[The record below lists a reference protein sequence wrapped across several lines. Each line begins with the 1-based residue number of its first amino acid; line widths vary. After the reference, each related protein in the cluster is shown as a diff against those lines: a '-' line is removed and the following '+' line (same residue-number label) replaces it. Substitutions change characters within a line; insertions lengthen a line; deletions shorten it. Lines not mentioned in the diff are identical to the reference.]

1 MALLPAKLRCFDP
14 VPDQLSSGNYHQWL
28 SWKITEEAWNSDAK
42 LVLKLRTK
50 IPGTRNPTGTSVIT
64 GGFIELNPGK
74 HRLICF
80 GSFWPKEVKEENI
93 NIETIF
99 KMKKGSEVRYV
110 LKDLVFTQRSNLNV
124 NINDKNVNTM
134 MNNRTAL
141 PNPSEIDLYDEN
153 KVFVIEADI
162 LIKKYLEVFDS
173 SIAPGRFV
181 KDMKSIMKLEDI
193 SDLVI
198 VCHGKVFKCHKTI
211 LCARSD
217 VFKKMLS
224 GDTLEN
230 LNREVPIED
239 SSAEAVDE
247 MLKYIYTGE
256 IPDYDKLGVLNIELL
271 HLAEK
276 YHLDP
281 LKFACGGSIVTSLT
295 ISTCISDFITVERYF
310 PPDSSV
316 RKKVD
321 QFLRCNAEQ
330 VVECE
335 AWDDLVKKFPEV
347 SRDLV
352 RAMVKRGKD

>member
-1 MALLPAKLRCFDP
+1 MALLPAKLRLVDP
-14 VPDQLSSGNYHQWL
+14 VSDQPSSGNYHQRI
-28 SWKITEEAWNSDAK
+28 SWKITEEAWNSNEK
-42 LVLKLRTK
+42 LGLKLETK
-50 IPGTRNPTGTSVIT
+50 IPGTSAVAGV
-64 GGFIELNPGK
+64 LVCPGK
-74 HRLICF
+74 QRFIWF
-80 GSFWPKEVKEENI
+80 QSFWPKEVKEENI

-99 KMKKGSEVRYV
+99 KMKKGSEVRFV
-110 LKDLVFTQRSNLNV
+110 LKDLVYTRGIGNESNMMLN
-124 NINDKNVNTM
+124 NQ
-134 MNNRTAL
+134 TAL
-141 PNPSEIDLYDEN
+141 PNPTEIDLYDEN
-153 KVFVIEADI
+153 KAFFLEAEI
-162 LIKKYLEVFDS
+162 LVMKKNPEVFDS
-173 SIAPGRFV
+173 IIAPGKFV

-230 LNREVPIED
+230 LNKKVPIED

>member
-1 MALLPAKLRCFDP
+1 MALLPAKSRRIDP
-14 VPDQLSSGNYHQWL
+14 VSEQPSSGNYHQWM
-28 SWKITEEAWNSDAK
+28 SWKITEEAWNSDEM
-42 LVLKLRTK
+42 LVLKLKTK
-50 IPGTRNPTGTSVIT
+50 IPGTSAGADGNIV
-64 GGFIELNPGK
+64 LCPGK
-74 HRLICF
+74 QRSILF
-80 GSFWPKEVKEENI
+80 QSFWPKEVKGENI

-99 KMKKGSEVRYV
+99 KMKKGSDVRFV
-110 LKDLVFTQRSNLNV
+110 LKDFVYTQRVVTTESVLKKNCYKMLNNL
-124 NINDKNVNTM
+124 
-134 MNNRTAL
+134 TAL
-141 PNPSEIDLYDEN
+141 PNPTEIDLYDEN
-153 KVFVIEADI
+153 KVFFLEAEI
-162 LIKKYLEVFDS
+162 LVLNTNPEVFDS
-173 SIAPGRFV
+173 IIAPGKFV

-224 GDTLEN
+224 GETLEN
-230 LNREVPIED
+230 LNKEVPIED
-239 SSAEAVDE
+239 SSAEAVEE

-256 IPDYDKLGVLNIELL
+256 IPDSDKLDVLNIELL

-281 LKFACGGSIVTSLT
+281 LKFACGGSIVSSLT

-316 RKKVD
+316 RKRVD
-321 QFLRCNAEQ
+321 VFLRCNAEQ
-330 VVECE
+330 VIESE
-335 AWDDLVKKFPEV
+335 AWDDLVKRFPEV

-352 RAMVKRGKD
+352 RAMVKGGK